1 MKNSFFRATTSTNRS
16 ITASGSGTRLCS
28 AALARHSLASWWV
41 DHEIGKA
48 FAKEQTLMKERGKK
62 VLALIPL
69 NLLGTECG
77 EI

>member
-1 MKNSFFRATTSTNRS
+1 
-16 ITASGSGTRLCS
+16 
-28 AALARHSLASWWV
+28 V

-48 FAKEQTLMKERGKK
+48 FAKEQTLMKERSKK